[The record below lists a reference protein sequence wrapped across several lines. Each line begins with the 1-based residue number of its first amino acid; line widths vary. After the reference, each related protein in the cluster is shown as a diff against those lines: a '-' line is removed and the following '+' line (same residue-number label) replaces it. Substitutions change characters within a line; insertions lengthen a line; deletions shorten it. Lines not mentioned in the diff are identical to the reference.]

1 MQIELESSLRR
12 WTEAGLVN
20 AGQADRIKE
29 FESLGAPERGGRL
42 PIFIGLALG
51 GVMLMAGVLLFVSA
65 RWEDFSP
72 TLRMT
77 LLVSAMGG
85 FHVVAAFCAE
95 RFPRDGDHDA
105 RNRNG
110 HSGRGDQTLRAFTF
124 TCA

>member
-1 MQIELESSLRR
+1 
-12 WTEAGLVN
+12 
-20 AGQADRIKE
+20 
-29 FESLGAPERGGRL
+29 
-42 PIFIGLALG
+42 
-51 GVMLMAGVLLFVSA
+51 MLMAGVLLFVSA

-105 RNRNG
+105 RYDRRSSASSPSQHRAGPSRPSLNHTG
-110 HSGRGDQTLRAFTF
+110 DIPAGFIGSDHAGRHD
-124 TCA
+124 